1 LVDLMRSG
9 ALGRDA
15 VNVAFSVLRC
25 ICAVAL
31 GHIIASR
38 FNDGPQTVAQLQVEE
53 DA

>member
-9 ALGRDA
+9 ALGRSA
-15 VNVAFSVLRC
+15 VNVAFSVLLC
-25 ICAVAL
+25 ICAIAL

-38 FNDGPQTVAQLQVEE
+38 FNDGAQTVAQLQIEE